1 MAAKSKPDLVNEGF
15 TEFTIED
22 FHNTVSSPLLLL
34 FFLSFHPLIRIPPPP
49 KFMDLIELCEKE
61 PSLEKLMDFFNNQN
75 LSDYVVV
82 YLRLLTS
89 GYLQR
94 QHGFFQHFIEGGR
107 SVKEFCQQVGAAP
120 LFAFPS
126 VGVAPPPPTPTH
138 PCRRS

>member
-1 MAAKSKPDLVNEGF
+1 MTDVAD
-15 TEFTIED
+15 
-22 FHNTVSSPLLLL
+22 VSP
-34 FFLSFHPLIRIPPPP
+34 HP

-94 QHGFFQHFIEGGR
+94 EHGFFQHFIEGGR
-107 SVKEFCQQVGAAP
+107 SVKEFCQQVGARD
-120 LFAFPS
+120 FI
-126 VGVAPPPPTPTH
+126 
-138 PCRRS
+138 